1 MQLQRVTVSNALGQ
15 IVLETTVAAEMLE
28 IPLETKQLKSGSY
41 FVQLW
46 TDRNELLNTLPL
58 IVE

>member
-1 MQLQRVTVSNALGQ
+1 MELQRVTVSNALGQ
-15 IVLETTVAAEMLE
+15 IVLETPVAAEMLE

-46 TDRNELLNTLPL
+46 TNHNELVSTLSL